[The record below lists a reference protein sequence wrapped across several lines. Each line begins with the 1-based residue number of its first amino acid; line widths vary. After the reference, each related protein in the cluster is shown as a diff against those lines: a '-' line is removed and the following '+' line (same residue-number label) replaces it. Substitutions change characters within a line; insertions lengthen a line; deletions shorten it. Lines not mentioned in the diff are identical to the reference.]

1 SGRPC
6 LGHDDRARD
15 RPGRGLHGSMSA
27 GMRRQMQPADQREH
41 APIQRRDVV
50 VALLQR
56 TGSTPELIQHVETV
70 CERALKL
77 ADAVAGAGTPVD
89 RWVVESGALLHDMGI
104 PYLKGEAVVVPEWG
118 DRAKNLL
125 SDNLTH
131 PILGFHLAGEHG
143 FPLSVRRCVLCH
155 TPGPTRRECLALG
168 LTPPEEE
175 MLPVTIEEKIVMYAD
190 FVTWAAMLG
199 LNPWRDER
207 EMALAGVPYFNFYW
221 RATLNTELTLDG
233 EVAQRWIDAQRELG

>member
-1 SGRPC
+1 
-6 LGHDDRARD
+6 
-15 RPGRGLHGSMSA
+15 
-27 GMRRQMQPADQREH
+27 MQATEQREDMP
-41 APIQRRDVV
+41 ALGRDDVI
-50 VALLQR
+50 ALLQR
-56 TGSTPELIQHVETV
+56 TGSSATLIQHVVTV

-77 ADAVAGAGTPVD
+77 ADAVSAAGTPVS
-89 RWVVESGALLHDMGI
+89 RQVVEYGALLHDMGI
-104 PYLKGEAVVVPEWG
+104 PQLKGEAVTIPEWG

-125 SDNLTH
+125 SDNLMH
-131 PILGFHLAGEHG
+131 PILGFHLAEEHG

-199 LNPWRDER
+199 LDPWRDER

-221 RATLNTELTLDG
+221 RAALNTELTVDG
-233 EVAQRWIDAQRELG
+233 EVAQRWIDAQRELGRYARPEWFGIGA

>member
-1 SGRPC
+1 
-6 LGHDDRARD
+6 
-15 RPGRGLHGSMSA
+15 
-27 GMRRQMQPADQREH
+27 MQATEQREDMP
-41 APIQRRDVV
+41 ALGRDEVI
-50 VALLQR
+50 ALLQR
-56 TGSTPELIQHVETV
+56 TGSSAALIQHVVTV

-77 ADAVAGAGTPVD
+77 SDAVSAAGTPVS
-89 RWVVESGALLHDMGI
+89 RQVVEYGALLHDMGI
-104 PYLKGEAVVVPEWG
+104 PHLKGEAVTIPEWG

-233 EVAQRWIDAQRELG
+233 EVAQRWIDAQRELGRYACPDWFGIGA